1 MSPTPAPTRRV
12 VITGI
17 GCISPLGVGFEATW
31 SGAVAGRSGVGLV
44 TRFDTTGYPSRIAAQ
59 CVDEVIPSILPAKEL
74 RRTDRCVLLALQAA
88 GEAIADAGLEVDD
101 TNRDRIGVAIG
112 SGIGGLQTIID
123 NDVILRE
130 KGPRRVSPFTIPMG
144 IANMP
149 SGLVSLY
156 YGLRGPNLCHVSAC
170 ATGAHAIGEGAEMI
184 RRGQADV
191 VVVGGTESPILGVA
205 LAGFGSMKALSNR
218 NDEPTRASRP
228 FDRDRDGFV
237 MGEGAGV
244 LVLESAEYAAARG
257 ARIRAHV
264 LGYGATADATHMVA
278 PDPEGRGA
286 SRCMEAALVH
296 AGLTARDVGYVN
308 AHATSTPAGDPTEV
322 VAIRR
327 TFGRHMDDLPV
338 SATKSMTGH
347 LLGAAGALEAILTV
361 GALQEGL
368 LPPTINLDDPD
379 PECELDHVANV
390 ARKHRTLVAISNSFG
405 FGGTNATLVLG
416 APDATPP

>member
-1 MSPTPAPTRRV
+1 
-12 VITGI
+12 
-17 GCISPLGVGFEATW
+17 
-31 SGAVAGRSGVGLV
+31 
-44 TRFDTTGYPSRIAAQ
+44 
-59 CVDEVIPSILPAKEL
+59 
-74 RRTDRCVLLALQAA
+74 
-88 GEAIADAGLEVDD
+88 
-101 TNRDRIGVAIG
+101 
-112 SGIGGLQTIID
+112 
-123 NDVILRE
+123 VILRE

-144 IANMP
+144 IANIP

-156 YGLRGPNLCHVSAC
+156 FGLRGPNLCHVSAC

-184 RRGQADV
+184 KRGQADV
-191 VVVGGTESPILGVA
+191 VVVGGTESPILGVS

-244 LVLESAEYAAARG
+244 LVLESAEHAAARG
-257 ARIRAHV
+257 ARVRAHV

-286 SRCMEAALVH
+286 SRCMEAALAM
-296 AGLTARDVGYVN
+296 AGLAPRDVGYVN

-327 TFGRHMDDLPV
+327 TFGRHADDLPV

-347 LLGAAGALEAILTV
+347 LLGAAGALEAILTIA
-361 GALQEGL
+361 ALQEGL
-368 LPPTINLDDPD
+368 LPPTINLDAPD
-379 PECELDHVANV
+379 PACELDHVANV
-390 ARKHRTLVAISNSFG
+390 ARKHRALVGISNSFG
-405 FGGTNATLVLG
+405 FGGTNATIVFG
-416 APDATPP
+416 AAGATPL